1 MKTIFFIFTG
11 FCLFSCSR
19 VEPKEATSE
28 KIVAIAGTDE
38 LDVETYRDN
47 FISTGI
53 IKDSSYNSKKSIESW
68 ATESLFYQEAL
79 DKLSSD
85 ELQIEKEVEAYKR
98 SLVNFIYQSR
108 IVEANLDTV
117 ISNEEIGEYYNEHRE
132 SFILKQN
139 ILKVNYIKVPLKAP
153 GLEKIKK
160 LVGAT
165 GARER
170 EQLRL
175 LCIQHA
181 ENFFMN
187 DSTWLFLDDI
197 EKEIPQLRDE
207 PDFNFSAG
215 RILQFS
221 DEMYYYYLKIK
232 DVKVKNGLSPIT
244 FERQNIRKFI
254 INQRKSQLISQYKK
268 ELLEKAKSEKRFL
281 IY

>member
-1 MKTIFFIFTG
+1 MD
-11 FCLFSCSR
+11 
-19 VEPKEATSE
+19 E
-28 KIVAIAGTDE
+28 KIVAVAGTDE

-79 DKLSSD
+79 EKLGSD
-85 ELQIEKEVEAYKR
+85 ELQIDREVEAYRR

-117 ISNEEIGEYYNEHRE
+117 ISAEEIEGYYNEHRE

-153 GLEKIKK
+153 GIDKIRK
-160 LVGAT
+160 LVSAPGT
-165 GARER
+165 KEH

-175 LCIQHA
+175 LCIQNA

-207 PDFNFSAG
+207 PDFNLGAG
-215 RILQFS
+215 RVLEFN
-221 DEMYYYYLKIK
+221 DEMYYYYLKVK
-232 DVKVKNGLSPIT
+232 DVKVKNGLSPLA
-244 FERQNIRKFI
+244 FEKQNIRKFI

-268 ELLEKAKSEKRFL
+268 ILLEKAKAEKRFL